1 MGNLPQ
7 LRGKL
12 PKELGQV
19 GIGFLHSIWDML
31 HTHTKCFHKT
41 HEPINQPLKTYTELI
56 LFQHDSS
63 VVFKWDTQTS
73 AG

>member
-12 PKELGQV
+12 PNELGQI
-19 GIGFLHSIWDML
+19 GIAFLHSIWDML

-41 HEPINQPLKTYTELI
+41 HEPIKQLLKTYTELI
-56 LFQHDSS
+56 LFLSITRFFCG
-63 VVFKWDTQTS
+63 V
-73 AG
+73 

>member
-12 PKELGQV
+12 PNELGQV
-19 GIGFLHSIWDML
+19 GIAFLHSIWDML

-41 HEPINQPLKTYTELI
+41 HEPINQLFKTYTELI
-56 LFQHDSS
+56 FVDS
-63 VVFKWDTQTS
+63 
-73 AG
+73 